1 MHRLQRRRCC
11 AIFFDH
17 GFDGLV
23 NSNPAKENSH
33 PCFDCQ
39 SAKMPL
45 KDLDKLTVV
54 KLRAELIARGLDS
67 KGNKPF
73 LVERLRDALDQ
84 EEKHGVPR
92 PAIKM
97 FTSENELGDTSMDQE
112 PEMDDDPVDDAEA
125 DENEDFSSNP
135 NQVGNGSN
143 GTTQGMSTFS
153 FIFNKRYDMKC

>member
-1 MHRLQRRRCC
+1 
-11 AIFFDH
+11 
-17 GFDGLV
+17 
-23 NSNPAKENSH
+23 
-33 PCFDCQ
+33 
-39 SAKMPL
+39 MPL

-97 FTSENELGDTSMDQE
+97 FTSENELGDTSMEDQE
-112 PEMDDDPVDDAEA
+112 PEMDDEPVDDAEA
-125 DENEDFSSNP
+125 DESEDVSSNP

-143 GTTQGMSTFS
+143 GTTQGLPTFYIL
-153 FIFNKRYDMKC
+153 F

>member
-1 MHRLQRRRCC
+1 
-11 AIFFDH
+11 
-17 GFDGLV
+17 
-23 NSNPAKENSH
+23 
-33 PCFDCQ
+33 
-39 SAKMPL
+39 MPL

-73 LVERLRDALDQ
+73 LVERLRFALDQ

-97 FTSENELGDTSMDQE
+97 FTSENELGDASMDQE
-112 PEMDDDPVDDAEA
+112 PEMDDEVLDDAEA
-125 DENEDFSSNP
+125 DENEDVSSNP

-143 GTTQGMSTFS
+143 GTTEGMCTFS
-153 FIFNKRYDMKC
+153 FKQIVSLITKLGCVHYLFVEYSVR